1 MTNDDAMLAQWWNA
15 LSAEEQQEAFEAE
28 RTGRL
33 TPHLQGSLMGA
44 GMFGFTDEV
53 KEKPEKVPRALHDF
67 LKMRH

>member
-28 RTGRL
+28 RTGQL
-33 TPHLQGSLMGA
+33 TPNLQGSLMGA
-44 GMFGFTDEV
+44 GMFGLTGET

>member
-1 MTNDDAMLAQWWNA
+1 
-15 LSAEEQQEAFEAE
+15 
-28 RTGRL
+28 
-33 TPHLQGSLMGA
+33 MGA